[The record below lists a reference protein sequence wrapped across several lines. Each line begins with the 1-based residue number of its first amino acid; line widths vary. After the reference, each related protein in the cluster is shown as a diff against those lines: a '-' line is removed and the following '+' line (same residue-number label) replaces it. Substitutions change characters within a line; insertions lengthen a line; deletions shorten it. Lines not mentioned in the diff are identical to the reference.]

1 VLPAVP
7 RAVEEAPPALDGVS
21 SDTVARPTVSLA
33 EALSLALASA
43 IGVISVVS
51 LALAHVGHHTLINV
65 AIGSAALC
73 LAAGAIVVRLDL
85 ATVRPDLGG
94 LAPTAVGAGLAAL
107 FFFPGFQYGTGDRDP
122 GVYVETGVAI
132 ARTHGLPF
140 TDDLVVA
147 GLPGGSSPGAEWPG
161 LWDQPGHPGQI
172 FPQFY
177 HLWPAL
183 LATAKDLGGYTGL
196 FDTGPLVGVI
206 AVALSVAVG
215 RRICGLPGAWAVA
228 LVLPTNMLEVW
239 QAKYPT
245 AEIFGQMLFMA
256 AVLGVVLAV
265 RSGWRT
271 AAAASGVLVSL
282 GYLERPDGVLMV
294 LFAWVVLGGL
304 YAAGR
309 FDARAVSFTAGMVA
323 LLPYGA
329 VQAYHLARNYTLGN
343 GIPRMSKVVFG
354 MLVVA
359 VVAAV
364 LGWQRRRWQP
374 VRTWLDRRTVR
385 LALGST
391 FIAVC
396 AVLVLVGGLRPRL
409 FGVDYGNY
417 LGRRIR
423 SFNEISFIRLTW
435 FFSLPGIALMCA
447 GIAYVGWRRWRLD
460 RWLVALVTTGLLTLY
475 CYDLRNSPY
484 LMWSTRRFVTTVVPG
499 MVLLMGC
506 GATGIVVVL
515 RRTLARNAN
524 SGPARALLPVAPV
537 AALIV
542 GLAVFG
548 TSQSWPLRQHNENG
562 GAIGV
567 ERTLTTLSGG
577 QTGVYLWQH
586 GGLCCAA
593 PYQLFGGPMFA
604 TMGQSSAL
612 LPAPGGF
619 ETAAIRAYLTHFQSS
634 GRPVF
639 YVAAGRGGPPAV
651 SGVTTRKVIELA
663 GVLPHWA
670 ETYTS
675 RPKTTSNYAYD
686 FTVYRLALTPGG

>member
-1 VLPAVP
+1 MLPAVP
-7 RAVEEAPPALDGVS
+7 SAVEEATAAPGGVS
-21 SDTVARPTVSLA
+21 SDRFERAAVSLA
-33 EALSLALASA
+33 EAVSLAMASA
-43 IGVISVVS
+43 IGAISLVS
-51 LALAHVGHHTLINV
+51 LALAHLGHNTLTNV
-65 AIGSAALC
+65 AIGSAVLC
-73 LAAGAIVVRLDL
+73 LAAAMLVLRFDL
-85 ATVRPDLGG
+85 PTLRPDLAG
-94 LAPTAVGAGLAAL
+94 LAPTAVGTGLAAL

-132 ARTHGLPF
+132 SRTHGLPF

-147 GLPGGSSPGAEWPG
+147 GLPGGTSPGAQWPG

-196 FDTGPLVGVI
+196 FNIGPLVGVV

-215 RRICGLPGAWAVA
+215 RRISGLAGAWTVA

-265 RSGWRT
+265 RSGWR
-271 AAAASGVLVSL
+271 AAAAAGGVLVSL

-294 LFAWVVLGGL
+294 LFAWVVLGGV

-309 FDARAVSFTAGMVA
+309 FDQRAAWFAAGMVA
-323 LLPYGA
+323 LLPYAA
-329 VQAYHLARNYTLGN
+329 VQAYGLARNYTLGN
-343 GIPRMSKVVFG
+343 GIPRISTLVLG
-354 MLVVA
+354 MLLVVVVA
-359 VVAAV
+359 VV
-364 LGWQRRRWQP
+364 LGWQRRLWQP
-374 VRTWLDRRTVR
+374 VRTWLDRRKVR
-385 LALGST
+385 LAIGST
-391 FIAVC
+391 FIALC
-396 AVLVLVGGLRPRL
+396 AVLVVVGGLRPRL
-409 FGVDYGNY
+409 FGVQYGLY

-447 GIAYVGWRRWRLD
+447 GIAFVGWRRWRLD
-460 RWLVALVTTGLLTLY
+460 RWLIALATTGLLALY

-506 GATGIVVVL
+506 GAAGAVLVL
-515 RRTLARNAN
+515 RRALARYVN
-524 SGPARALLPVAPV
+524 SGRSRAVLAAVPVVALLA
-537 AALIV
+537 

-548 TSQSWPLRQHNENG
+548 TSESWPLRHHNENG

-567 ERTLTTLSGG
+567 ERTLATLADG
-577 QTGVYLWQH
+577 QTGVYLWQRA
-586 GGLCCAA
+586 GICCSA
-593 PYQLFGGPMFA
+593 PYLLFGGPMFA

-619 ETAAIRAYLTHFQSS
+619 ETAAIRAYLGHFQVS
-634 GRPVF
+634 GQPVF
-639 YVAAGRGGPPAV
+639 YVAAGTGVPPAIP
-651 SGVTTRKVIELA
+651 GVTTTKVIELA

-686 FTVYRLALTPGG
+686 LTVYRLAEAAGG